1 MADGNKDKNVKRNKN
16 KPQKLI
22 YSEEEGEK
30 KRGLGEKKSDLKS
43 MH

>member
-30 KRGLGEKKSDLKS
+30 KRGLGEKNQI
-43 MH
+43 